1 MKKLFLYLS
10 IIILGTVIFFTAFY
24 LSKKFFKENC
34 YKVVI
39 EETEEKP
46 EYVYEQDDLFVES
59 IVHNAEQ
66 KAHILADN
74 YKYGLSIV
82 NGYIVVYDCLSN
94 QVFEYTDIDA
104 DIIKKLDLKLY
115 NELENRKFTTKE
127 ELFDFLESIDS

>member
-10 IIILGTVIFFTAFY
+10 IIIVGIVIFFTAFY
-24 LSKKFFKENC
+24 ISKQFFQKNS
-34 YKVVI
+34 YKMIV
-39 EETEEKP
+39 EETEEEQ
-46 EYVYEQDDLFVES
+46 EYVYVPEDIFIES
-59 IVHNAEQ
+59 VVHNAEQ
-66 KAHILADN
+66 KAHMYENN
-74 YKYGLSIV
+74 YKYNLRIV

-115 NELENRKFTTKE
+115 NDLENKKFTTKE